1 MTDDERGPDDRQP
14 EGAEPDGAAA
24 DGAAPDDAS
33 DWLAAQFGE
42 DDDDD
47 DAQAAATDA
56 TDREPSQAVDT
67 EPGLRPDAEP
77 EPEPEPDAAT
87 RALPTQPAAG
97 PSPDDDLPPIV
108 PAFVVPAAPTGE
120 TDVPRSSGHPMA
132 LDLSQ
137 LKGSVEAPEP
147 PAATDETVAPVEP
160 ATAAPATAPA
170 DAPADDDAVDSGPPA
185 PPVFSP
191 PVDEPARPGD
201 EPGPFTALI
210 ASALAAPAPSVFDW
224 DALPARD
231 AQPEPVPPSATE
243 PEPVEALVDDD
254 GHEEARPEPDAP
266 TRAVETVAPAAA
278 APETAPADE
287 VTVEKP
293 LQEREPEPEA
303 DPASELELEPDPAS
317 EPEPEPEPEPDASPE
332 PEASPVADEELR
344 ASSEPDFEAKSAT
357 PSTPAAGSA
366 PAAGQG
372 DPWWVEEHHEM
383 TRRERRLA
391 EAAAA
396 AAAAAASAAAASAA
410 SSTSPPAARPASE
423 PTFTELL
430 GISVPDRDQDDD
442 EAPADVPG
450 DGAADAGRHDP
461 VEEPSAGSWSLSSLD
476 DEPDASA
483 IAAEGEADDSTDLS
497 DTPPDDVPDDDVSDE
512 HLAPVETAP
521 RPGAS
526 APTSSFPPPYRPAPE
541 AATAAAA
548 AAAPAEAPTERPRTT
563 PSTPGELPGLSVT
576 RPEVGPT
583 LTTTFPVVAA
593 GEPYGGE
600 SGGGRPEG
608 IAGWSRN
615 RKLLL
620 GAAAVLVVVLALL
633 ALFFLSRSLFAGAP
647 EPTTEPAAATTQTVV
662 AAPAET
668 AADVA
673 TGPLSP
679 GAHAWSDLQGGECF
693 ATFENAWQQEYDVVD
708 CGAPHAAQ
716 LASTGTLPGDAA
728 AAFPGADTLQ
738 NQMTVLCTS
747 ATALDLGAAA
757 SYADLQFSASYPTTS
772 DEWAAGARTY
782 SCFVDRSG
790 GEALATSLAPTAG

>member
-42 DDDDD
+42 DDDD
-47 DAQAAATDA
+47 AQAAAADA

-77 EPEPEPDAAT
+77 APGPDAAT

-97 PSPDDDLPPIV
+97 PSADDDLPPIV

-147 PAATDETVAPVEP
+147 PAATDETVPPVEP

-170 DAPADDDAVDSGPPA
+170 DAPADDDGADSGPAA

-191 PVDEPARPGD
+191 PADEPARPAG

-210 ASALAAPAPSVFDW
+210 ASAPVAPAPSVFDW

-231 AQPEPVPPSATE
+231 AQPEPVTPSATE

-266 TRAVETVAPAAA
+266 TRAVEAVAPAAA
-278 APETAPADE
+278 VPETAPDE
-287 VTVEKP
+287 EPTP
-293 LQEREPEPEA
+293 EPEPE
-303 DPASELELEPDPAS
+303 PELEPAS
-317 EPEPEPEPEPDASPE
+317 EPEPEVEPASEPEPGPGAA
-332 PEASPVADEELR
+332 EAPRLA
-344 ASSEPDFEAKSAT
+344 SEPVETDPAP

-366 PAAGQG
+366 AAAGQG

-396 AAAAAASAAAASAA
+396 AAAAAAASASAA
-410 SSTSPPAARPASE
+410 SPTSPPAARPASE

-430 GISVPDRDQDDD
+430 GISVPDREQGDD
-442 EAPADVPG
+442 ESPADVPG

-461 VEEPSAGSWSLSSLD
+461 VEESSAGSWSLSSLD
-476 DEPDASA
+476 DEPHASA

-497 DTPPDDVPDDDVSDE
+497 DTPLDDVPDDDVSDE
-512 HLAPVETAP
+512 HLARAEAAP
-521 RPGAS
+521 RPEAP
-526 APTSSFPPPYRPAPE
+526 APTSAFPPPYRPAP
-541 AATAAAA
+541 AAVTPASPLATAPAALGA
-548 AAAPAEAPTERPRTT
+548 ERPRTT
-563 PSTPGELPGLSVT
+563 PSAPGELPGLSVA

-593 GEPYGGE
+593 GEPYGGAP
-600 SGGGRPEG
+600 GGGRPEG

-662 AAPAET
+662 AAPAEA

-679 GAHAWSDLQGGECF
+679 GVHAWSDLQGGECF